1 MRIKNPEKIKNTLY
15 VRMYGPTQTKTP
27 TIFRTMK
34 SPSKTMRNMDY
45 LVLVTVFS
53 TVVDKNGVAIRCGKT
68 ADFIDAEGVLNQG
81 EIISTY
87 NEDLFDKFVVGLQIA
102 PRA

>member
-1 MRIKNPEKIKNTLY
+1 MGYFR
-15 VRMYGPTQTKTP
+15 VYGPTQTKTP

-34 SPSKTMRNMDY
+34 SPSKTIRNMQN

-68 ADFIDAEGVLNQG
+68 ADYIDDLGVLHQG

>member
-1 MRIKNPEKIKNTLY
+1 
-15 VRMYGPTQTKTP
+15 MYGPTQTKTP

-34 SPSKTMRNMDY
+34 SPSKTMINMEN